1 MINIQNDLEI
11 NININDRDIIILNKE
26 IKEIYNCW
34 FEENEIRKLL
44 FINDSFKDIIS
55 IDEKIKL
62 LKDICDGENLNF
74 DELKHKYLNEKEKKY
89 IKEKIDIIKV
99 STESL
104 LDTFENNGHTYFYE
118 NKEDG
123 IIYDKKTN
131 KSVGI
136 IKNGEP
142 IFE

>member
-1 MINIQNDLEI
+1 MKTNESIKDLYTKVNSLLGEI
-11 NININDRDIIILNKE
+11 DKE
-26 IKEIYNCW
+26 VLDAITKQKKEN
-34 FEENEIRKLL
+34 NKLL
-44 FINDSFKDIIS
+44 

>member
-1 MINIQNDLEI
+1 MKTNESIKDLYTKVNSLLGEIDKEVLDATTKQKKENNTLLIN
-11 NININDRDIIILNKE
+11 
-26 IKEIYNCW
+26 
-34 FEENEIRKLL
+34 
-44 FINDSFKDIIS
+44 
-55 IDEKIKL
+55 EKIKL
-62 LKDICDGENLNF
+62 LKDICDGEKLNF
-74 DELKHKYLNEKEKKY
+74 DELKHKYLNEKEKKN
-89 IKEKIDIIKV
+89 IKEKVETIKV

-104 LDTFENNGHTYFYE
+104 LDTFKINGELYFYE
-118 NKEDG
+118 NKEKG

>member
-1 MINIQNDLEI
+1 MKTNEC
-11 NININDRDIIILNKE
+11 
-26 IKEIYNCW
+26 IKELYTKVNSLLGEIDK
-34 FEENEIRKLL
+34 EVLDTITKQKKENNKLL
-44 FINDSFKDIIS
+44 

-74 DELKHKYLNEKEKKY
+74 NELKHKYLNEKEKKY
-89 IKEKIDIIKV
+89 IKEKVNIFEV
-99 STESL
+99 SNENL
-104 LDTFENNGHTYFYE
+104 LDIFECNGETYFYE
-118 NKEDG
+118 NKEKG

-142 IFE
+142 IFD

>member
-1 MINIQNDLEI
+1 MKSNEC
-11 NININDRDIIILNKE
+11 
-26 IKEIYNCW
+26 IKELYTKVNSLLGEIDK
-34 FEENEIRKLL
+34 EVLDATTKQKKENNTLL
-44 FINDSFKDIIS
+44 IN
-55 IDEKIKL
+55 EKIKL

-74 DELKHKYLNEKEKKY
+74 NELKHKYLNEKEKKY
-89 IKEKIDIIKV
+89 IKEKVDTIKV

-136 IKNGEP
+136 IKNGKP

>member
-1 MINIQNDLEI
+1 MKSNEC
-11 NININDRDIIILNKE
+11 
-26 IKEIYNCW
+26 IKELYTKVNSLLGEIDK
-34 FEENEIRKLL
+34 EVLDATTKQKKENNTLL
-44 FINDSFKDIIS
+44 IN
-55 IDEKIKL
+55 EKIKL
-62 LKDICDGENLNF
+62 LKDICDGEKLNF
-74 DELKHKYLNEKEKKY
+74 DELKHKYLNEKEKKN
-89 IKEKIDIIKV
+89 IKEKVDTIKV

-104 LDTFENNGHTYFYE
+104 LDTFKINGELYFYE
-118 NKEDG
+118 NKEKG

>member
-1 MINIQNDLEI
+1 MALT
-11 NININDRDIIILNKE
+11 K
-26 IKEIYNCW
+26 
-34 FEENEIRKLL
+34 
-44 FINDSFKDIIS
+44 
-55 IDEKIKL
+55 KIKL

-89 IKEKIDIIKV
+89 IKEKVDTFKV
-99 STESL
+99 LNESL
-104 LDTFENNGHTYFYE
+104 LDTFESNGHTYFYE
-118 NKEDG
+118 NKEEG

-142 IFE
+142 IFY